1 MVVLRI
7 CNKEAAMM
15 HGTYTD
21 HTGLV
26 FGANSFFGR
35 TISEYLS
42 SKAVDLGLI
51 DLDSRKDDTLARAVQ
66 KSDRQVLYYTV
77 PSGDEGAFTKAV
89 KDISTQLGGIDY
101 LICSYYLE
109 DMRSEIDE
117 QDLSIETWD
126 RMFDEWI
133 RSYFLILKAAVPG
146 MIRKKG
152 GRIVFMNTTT
162 GYTGEGEGE
171 GGLTGEGSIH
181 ESACSSAIT
190 GMMTSIARNIIPKG
204 ISVNGIALGPA
215 YEHDRDRILWAA
227 HLWLSGMGNYS
238 CAQILRLY

>member
-1 MVVLRI
+1 MI
-7 CNKEAAMM
+7 YN
-15 HGTYTD
+15 TYTG
-21 HTGLV
+21 HTCLV

-35 TISEYLS
+35 TMSEHLS
-42 SKAVDLGLI
+42 RNAVNLGLI
-51 DLDSRKDDTLARAVQ
+51 DLDSRRDDTLAQAMR
-66 KSDRQVLYYTV
+66 KSDCQVLYRTV
-77 PSGDEGAFTKAV
+77 PHGDEDAFTKAV
-89 KDISTQLGGIDY
+89 ENISTQLGNIDY

-109 DMRSEIDE
+109 DMRNEID
-117 QDLSIETWD
+117 QRDLSIATWE

-146 MIRKKG
+146 MIRNKG
-152 GRIVFMNTTT
+152 GKIVFMNTTT

-171 GGLTGEGSIH
+171 GGLAGEGSIH
-181 ESACSSAIT
+181 ESACSSALT
-190 GMMTSIARNIIPKG
+190 GMMTSIARDIIPQG

-227 HLWLSGMGNYS
+227 HLWLSGMGDYS